1 MEEEEEDGDEEFVR
15 NPECP
20 VAGHSGPVLS
30 LDFSPNGK
38 QFVSGSLDRLV
49 KIWDTETGAEVCDP
63 GGSATTFF
71 LFAMVALV
79 FWR

>member
-1 MEEEEEDGDEEFVR
+1 MEGDERFVENNFVW

-30 LDFSPNGK
+30 VDFSPNGK
-38 QFVSGSLDRLV
+38 QFVSGSLDTLA
-49 KIWDTETGAEVCDP
+49 KIWDTETGAEVCEP
-63 GGSATTFF
+63 GGGATTCS